1 MDSNPMP
8 WRTIEASSTIA
19 PTENVE
25 PSGTSRRPGR
35 GTAMVVAATGLVALA
50 AFLLA
55 FGSGAS
61 GALDVAGG
69 GPLGSNGVT
78 DASGVDP
85 LGSVVPEPGSI
96 VVEIVGAVAKP
107 GVYTLPTGSRVGAL
121 VDAAGGYGPRVDA
134 ARASR
139 DLHLA
144 SVLSDGDQV
153 RVPSRDDSEA
163 SATDPATG
171 GNGSARP
178 TPSVDINQATP
189 DQLDALPGIGPVTAD
204 KIIASR
210 GEARFTAV
218 ADLLT
223 RKLVGQKTFDGLKDL
238 VTVR

>member
-8 WRTIEASSTIA
+8 WRTIEASSTIT
-19 PTENVE
+19 PTETVE
-25 PSGTSRRPGR
+25 PAGTSRRPGR
-35 GTAMVVAATGLVALA
+35 GTAMVVAATVLVALA

-55 FGSGAS
+55 FGSGTS
-61 GALDVAGG
+61 GALDVVGG

-78 DASGVDP
+78 DAPGADP
-85 LGSVVPEPGSI
+85 LGSVVAGTGSI

-107 GVYTLPTGSRVGAL
+107 GVYTLPAGSRVGAL

-153 RVPSRDDSEA
+153 RVPSRDDPEA
-163 SATDPATG
+163 SATGPATG
-171 GNGSARP
+171 SKGSARP
-178 TPSVDINQATP
+178 AQSVDLNEATP
-189 DQLDALPGIGPVTAD
+189 DQLDALPGIGPVTAN

-210 GEARFTAV
+210 EQARFNVA

-223 RKLVGQKTFDGLKDL
+223 RKLVGQKTFDALKDL